1 MIFNVNLILL
11 LNYNVYS
18 EKILHATTQKPWN
31 SGGINPFAPE
41 QRPLK
46 RSPKQQMARL
56 ASKHV
61 FRQNSLE
68 EMIMLTTF

>member
-18 EKILHATTQKPWN
+18 ERILHATTQKPRN

-41 QRPLK
+41 QQ
-46 RSPKQQMARL
+46 S
-56 ASKHV
+56 
-61 FRQNSLE
+61 
-68 EMIMLTTF
+68 